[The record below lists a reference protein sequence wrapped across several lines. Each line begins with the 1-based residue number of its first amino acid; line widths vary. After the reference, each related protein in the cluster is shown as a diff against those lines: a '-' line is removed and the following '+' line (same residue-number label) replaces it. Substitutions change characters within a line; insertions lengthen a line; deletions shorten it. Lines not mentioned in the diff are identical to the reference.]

1 MIVEQRI
8 YTLAPGALPAFLAT
22 YQEYGLPV
30 HREIYQRLIGYFT
43 TESGMLNQVVQLW
56 AFEDHADRSERRARV
71 QADPRWHAYL
81 QRVQGLVTQQENRFL
96 NPAAWSPTY

>member
-8 YTLAPGALPAFLAT
+8 YTLSPGALPAFLKA
-22 YQEYGLPV
+22 YREYGLPV
-30 HREIYQRLIGYFT
+30 HQEIYQRLIGYFT
-43 TESGMLNQVVQLW
+43 AESGVLNQVIQIW
-56 AFEDHADRSERRARV
+56 AFDDHPDRAERRARV

-96 NPAAWSPTY
+96 LPAAWSPEC